1 MELPDIAKRI
11 GIIEKKR
18 KVYIEDYV
26 VSFLERFKT
35 EEIKE
40 EERII
45 LYGKTQASLSEES
58 YVIYGAAKIQNSK
71 MEHKNI
77 FQEFN
82 EIGCLNLDIWQ
93 ETGSMCEGILI
104 GDGMGGQPI
113 TGYYIFYEEQP
124 LMGEYLSVYYE
135 EQIKPQIHYH
145 KNDKH
150 GEEIIVP
157 KKQAELVALSNE
169 TYMER
174 TLEESPIYSFIRAVV
189 IVIFIIFCAIAVTTV
204 NSFEKMQDFSNTAVQ
219 MNESMKQET
228 N

>member
-1 MELPDIAKRI
+1 MLFR
-11 GIIEKKR
+11 
-18 KVYIEDYV
+18 
-26 VSFLERFKT
+26 S
-35 EEIKE
+35 
-40 EERII
+40 
-45 LYGKTQASLSEES
+45 
-58 YVIYGAAKIQNSK
+58 
-71 MEHKNI
+71 
-77 FQEFN
+77 
-82 EIGCLNLDIWQ
+82 
-93 ETGSMCEGILI
+93 
-104 GDGMGGQPI
+104 
-113 TGYYIFYEEQP
+113 
-124 LMGEYLSVYYE
+124 